1 MQACVTHHRVPLA
14 YRNGAPPVWFMMN
27 ACLNGIAGVVA
38 QGADWKS
45 AKVAAFFSAKLNTT
59 QQNYPVH
66 EQEMLAGVEG
76 MLRHRDILQG
86 AKFVWLTDH
95 KGLIH
100 LCNQKNLSGRQVRWL
115 EKISEFDFDIRY
127 VPGVENILLDAL
139 SHLYSN
145 DAPGTMWAPSEYVQ
159 VADEGVDEALHN
171 LISMP
176 VLVGTEAGD
185 DVAPLRCSS
194 RPNKGIPRE

>member
-1 MQACVTHHRVPLA
+1 MTD
-14 YRNGAPPVWFMMN
+14 

-45 AKVAAFFSAKLNTT
+45 AKVVAFFSAKLNTT

-100 LCNQKNLSGRQVRWL
+100 LCNQKNLSGRQACWL
-115 EKISEFDFDIRY
+115 EKISEFDFDI
-127 VPGVENILLDAL
+127 
-139 SHLYSN
+139 
-145 DAPGTMWAPSEYVQ
+145 
-159 VADEGVDEALHN
+159 
-171 LISMP
+171 
-176 VLVGTEAGD
+176 
-185 DVAPLRCSS
+185 
-194 RPNKGIPRE
+194 